1 MKEAKKYIGRKIRRV
16 YDMSCVESKDIVEEF
31 NIIESFE
38 SFKND
43 LRNEDWKVE
52 LLEDNIL
59 LYKCDIKTSNG
70 NLSKLVE
77 IRKYWEK
84 GIFEYRDFYTKSEI
98 KTMLEDNCLVAV
110 QGLQEIDLEDLEKL
124 N

>member
-1 MKEAKKYIGRKIRRV
+1 MKEAKKYTGRKIRRI
-16 YDMSCVESKDIVEEF
+16 YDMSSVEKKNIVEEF

-43 LRNEDWKVE
+43 LENEDWKIE

-70 NLSKLVE
+70 NLEKLIE

-98 KTMLEDNCLVAV
+98 ERLLKDDYLVAV
-110 QGLQEIDLEDLEKL
+110 QGLQEIDVEDLEKL